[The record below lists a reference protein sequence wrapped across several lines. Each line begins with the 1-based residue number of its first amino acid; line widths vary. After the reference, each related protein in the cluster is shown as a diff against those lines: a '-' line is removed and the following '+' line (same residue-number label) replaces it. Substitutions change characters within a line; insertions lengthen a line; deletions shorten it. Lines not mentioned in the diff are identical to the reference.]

1 MDTADVVVVGLG
13 AVGSATLHRL
23 ALQGVRAVGID
34 RFDPPHAHGSTHGG
48 SRVTRLAVAEG
59 DAYVPLVRRS
69 HEIWREL
76 EQETGETLLREI
88 GLLMIGE
95 GDGAPSHGRPGFLG
109 ATIDVA
115 RRHTIAHEI
124 LDSAEIRRR
133 YPQFAVRDADRG
145 FFEPTAGVVFP
156 EAGVAAQLRLARTHG
171 ATIRPNEAV
180 LSIAPHGDGVL
191 VTTDG
196 GSIAAGRVVL
206 TAGAWLP
213 GLAGGIMADMV
224 QVHRQTLL
232 WFEPDEPRLYDPAAC
247 PVFIWMHGAT
257 EADYLYGFPLLPGE
271 PGVKVGSERY
281 DGHTEPDR
289 VDRTIPEEEV
299 QTLYD
304 RHVDGRL
311 LGLSRRLAKSATCL
325 YAVTPDAGFIIDR
338 LREDGTV
345 LAASCCSGHGFK
357 HSPALGEAVAAA
369 AMAPTR
375 VLAPEF
381 SLARFGAAVP
391 A

>member
-76 EQETGETLLREI
+76 EQETGETLLWEI

-115 RRHTIAHEI
+115 RRHSIAHEI
-124 LDSAEIRRR
+124 LGSAEIRRR

-156 EAGVAAQLRLARTHG
+156 EAGVAVQLRLARMHG

-180 LSIAPHGDGVL
+180 LSVAPHGDGVL
-191 VTTDG
+191 VTTDH

-299 QTLYD
+299 RTLYD
-304 RHVDGRL
+304 RHVEGRL
-311 LGLSRRLAKSATCL
+311 LGLSRRLSKSATCL

-369 AMAPTR
+369 AMAPAR
-375 VLAPEF
+375 AMAPEF

>member
-109 ATIDVA
+109 ATIDIA
-115 RRHTIAHEI
+115 CRHAIAHEI
-124 LDSAEIRRR
+124 LGSAEIRRR
-133 YPQFAVRDADRG
+133 FPQFAVRDADRG

-156 EAGVAAQLRLARTHG
+156 EAGVAAQLRLARMHG

-180 LSIAPHGDGVL
+180 LSITPHGDGVL
-191 VTTDG
+191 VTTDQ

-224 QVHRQTLL
+224 RVHRQTLL

-289 VDRTIPEEEV
+289 VDRTIPAEEV
-299 QTLYD
+299 RTLYD
-304 RHVDGRL
+304 RHVEGRL
-311 LGLSRRLAKSATCL
+311 LGLSRRLSKSATCL

-369 AMAPTR
+369 AMAPAR
-375 VLAPEF
+375 AMAPEF

>member
-23 ALQGVRAVGID
+23 TLQGVRAVGID

-95 GDGAPSHGRPGFLG
+95 GDGAPSHGQPGFLG
-109 ATIDVA
+109 ATIDIA
-115 RRHTIAHEI
+115 RRHAIAHEI
-124 LDSAEIRRR
+124 LDSAEVRRR
-133 YPQFAVRDADRG
+133 FPQFAVRDADRG
-145 FFEPTAGVVFP
+145 FFKPTAGVVFP
-156 EAGVAAQLRLARTHG
+156 EAGVAVQLRLARMHG

-191 VTTDG
+191 VTADKG
-196 GSIAAGRVVL
+196 AIAAGRVVL

-232 WFEPDEPRLYDPAAC
+232 WFEPNEPCLYDPAAC

-281 DGHTEPDR
+281 DGYTEPDR
-289 VDRTIPEEEV
+289 VDRTLPEEEV
-299 QTLYD
+299 RALYD

-311 LGLSRRLAKSATCL
+311 LGLSRRLGKSATCL
-325 YAVTPDAGFIIDR
+325 CAVTPDAGFIIDR

-369 AMAPTR
+369 AMAPAR
-375 VLAPEF
+375 AMAPEF

>member
-23 ALQGVRAVGID
+23 ALKGVRAVGLD
-34 RFDPPHAHGSTHGG
+34 RFNPPHAHGSTHGG
-48 SRVTRLAVAEG
+48 SRITRLAVAEG

-76 EQETGETLLREI
+76 EEETGETLLREI

-115 RRHTIAHEI
+115 RRHAIAHEI
-124 LDSAEIRRR
+124 LDSAELRRR
-133 YPQFAVRDADRG
+133 FPQFCVRDADRG

-156 EAGVAAQLRLARTHG
+156 EAGVAAQLRLARSHG
-171 ATIRPNEAV
+171 AVVRPNEAV
-180 LSIAPHGDGVL
+180 LSIEPHGDGVL
-191 VTTDG
+191 VTTDKG
-196 GSIAAGRVVL
+196 NIAAGRVVL

-213 GLAGGIMADMV
+213 GLAGGIMADKV
-224 QVHRQTLL
+224 HVHRQALF
-232 WFEPDEPRLYDPAAC
+232 WFEPDQPKLYDPVAC
-247 PVFIWMHGAT
+247 PAFIWMHGAT
-257 EADYLYGFPLLPGE
+257 EADYLYGFPLLHGE
-271 PGVKVGSERY
+271 PGVKVGTEHYAGHAEPDRIDRTIGKEEVRTLY
-281 DGHTEPDR
+281 DGHVE
-289 VDRTIPEEEV
+289 
-299 QTLYD
+299 
-304 RHVDGRL
+304 GRL
-311 LGLSRRLAKSATCL
+311 LGLSRRLGKSATCL

-369 AMAPTR
+369 ALAPAHA
-375 VLAPEF
+375 LAPEF
-381 SLARFGAAVP
+381 SLARFGAVMP